1 MELKAKNL
9 EIKKSLNGDTELIF
23 SVADKDNKIAKLI
36 SEDTTLKEFIK
47 LKFEKWR
54 KKRSLDAN
62 AYMWVLLGNIAKHE
76 NIKSTAEE
84 LYKKYI
90 KNVGVYEIM
99 PIKTIAVDAYINR
112 WKRNGKGWF
121 CEVLGESKLKDY
133 TNVITYFGSSSYD
146 TKEMF
151 RLIEEIITD
160 AKELG
165 IETITPAEK
174 EKMMKLYG
182 VDYEKQANKGS

>member
-1 MELKAKNL
+1 MELKASNL
-9 EIKKSLNGDTELIF
+9 QIKKSLNGDTELIF

-36 SEDTTLKEFIK
+36 SEDSTLKGFIR
-47 LKFEKWR
+47 LKFKKWR
-54 KKRSLDAN
+54 EKRSLDAN
-62 AYMWVLLGNIAKHE
+62 AYMWVLLGKIAEHE

-99 PIKTIAVDAYINR
+99 PIKTIAVHAYINR
-112 WKRNGKGWF
+112 WEQNGKGWF
-121 CEVLGESKLKDY
+121 CEVLGESKLAGY

-146 TKEMF
+146 TKEMS
-151 RLIEEIITD
+151 RLLEEIITD

-165 IETITPAEK
+165 IDTLTPKQKAEMLASWEARN
-174 EKMMKLYG
+174 EK
-182 VDYEKQANKGS
+182 

>member
-1 MELKAKNL
+1 MELKANNL
-9 EIKKSLNGDTELIF
+9 QIKKSLNGDTELIF

-54 KKRSLDAN
+54 EKRSLDAN
-62 AYMWVLLGNIAKHE
+62 AYMWVLLGKIAEHE
-76 NIKSTAEE
+76 SIKSTAEE

-112 WKRNGKGWF
+112 WTRNGKGWF
-121 CEVLGESKLKDY
+121 CEVLGESKLAGY

-146 TKEMF
+146 SAEMA
-151 RLIEEIITD
+151 RVIKEIIID

-165 IETITPAEK
+165 IQTATPEEQQKMLSLMETNNGLQK
-174 EKMMKLYG
+174 
-182 VDYEKQANKGS
+182 

>member
-1 MELKAKNL
+1 MELKANNL
-9 EIKKSLNGDTELIF
+9 QIKKSLNGDTELIF

-36 SEDTTLKEFIK
+36 SEDATLKEFIK

-54 KKRSLDAN
+54 EKRSLDAN
-62 AYMWVLLGNIAKHE
+62 AYMWVLLGKIAEHK

-121 CEVLGESKLKDY
+121 CEVLGESKLNGY
-133 TNVITYFGSSSYD
+133 TNIITYFGSSSYD
-146 TKEMF
+146 SAEMA
-151 RLIEEIITD
+151 RVIKEIIID

-165 IETITPAEK
+165 IQTATPEEQQKMLSLMETNN
-174 EKMMKLYG
+174 G
-182 VDYEKQANKGS
+182 V